1 MRRLFRRLH
10 NRRYPLALIALLF
23 TAAVLTRIRA
33 SDSDLPAPK
42 PQPRRAPVEKKE
54 LPQTN
59 RDLIPLL
66 SLDSIAPPPVDDR
79 DLFAYYAIPE
89 PVIEPEPVVVAEL
102 PAPPP
107 LLPIVDPA
115 PQPPRFPYRYIG
127 RFGTAARPIAAFTGD
142 DGVIT
147 VREGEP
153 IGSGFTL
160 QRIGNESVEVI
171 DSVVR
176 LGQRIPLGG

>member
-10 NRRYPLALIALLF
+10 KRRYPLALIALLF

-33 SDSDLPAPK
+33 SDSELPAPK
-42 PQPRRAPVEKKE
+42 PQPRRAAVEKKE
-54 LPQTN
+54 APQAS
-59 RDLIPLL
+59 RDLVPLL
-66 SLDSIAPPPVDDR
+66 SLDSFATMPSDDR
-79 DLFAYYAIPE
+79 DLFAWYAIPE

-102 PAPPP
+102 PVPPP
-107 LLPIVDPA
+107 VLPVVDPA

-127 RFGTAARPIAAFTGD
+127 RFGTSARPIAAFTGD

-160 QRIGNESVEVI
+160 RRIGNESVDVI
-171 DSVVR
+171 DSSVR